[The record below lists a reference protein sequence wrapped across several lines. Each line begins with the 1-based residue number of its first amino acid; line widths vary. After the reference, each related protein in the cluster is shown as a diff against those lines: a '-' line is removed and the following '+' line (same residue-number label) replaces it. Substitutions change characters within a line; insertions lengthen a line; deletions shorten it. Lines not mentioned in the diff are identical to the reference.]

1 MVTGGGFYL
10 TSGRLLNVQKAFM
23 LFKETNN
30 LDIGAGDK
38 TLWISV
44 KFIKYNNNNGRCE
57 ISFSPQS
64 IEWYAFGATRI
75 HFGYFGSDSND
86 SQNQRFWSLK
96 YADDLILKSSK
107 LVRLNQVTTL
117 VLKLVLNS
125 TDKSD
130 EAYLFVNPGSSE
142 PINADLEIKNVN
154 IAFRNLVYYAG
165 SSFEQ
170 SSVSNLK
177 FGLNFYDIF

>member
-75 HFGYFGSDSND
+75 HFDYFGSDSND

-96 YADDLILKSSK
+96 YADDFDFVIHCISSLI
-107 LVRLNQVTTL
+107 
-117 VLKLVLNS
+117 
-125 TDKSD
+125 
-130 EAYLFVNPGSSE
+130 
-142 PINADLEIKNVN
+142 
-154 IAFRNLVYYAG
+154 
-165 SSFEQ
+165 
-170 SSVSNLK
+170 
-177 FGLNFYDIF
+177 